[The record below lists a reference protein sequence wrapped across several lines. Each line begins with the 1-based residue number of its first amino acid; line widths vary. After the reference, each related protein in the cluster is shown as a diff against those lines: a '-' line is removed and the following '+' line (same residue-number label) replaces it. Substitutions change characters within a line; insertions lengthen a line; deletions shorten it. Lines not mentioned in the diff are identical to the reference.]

1 MYIIRN
7 DETCPLCRYHQ
18 QPPETR
24 FCETCGSSDDLWMCL
39 ICGFIG
45 CGLENKYDSHNV
57 EHYEKSHH
65 IYSIE
70 IETKFVYDHS
80 KQTYVH
86 RLLQNS
92 EDGKLMEMKKS
103 EKEIQ
108 EKIEVI
114 IADYNNVMSSQVKYT
129 IEVIFK

>member
-1 MYIIRN
+1 
-7 DETCPLCRYHQ
+7 
-18 QPPETR
+18 
-24 FCETCGSSDDLWMCL
+24 MCL

-45 CGLENKYDSHNV
+45 CGLESKNDSHNAK
-57 EHYEKSHH
+57 HYENTHH

-70 IETKFVYDHS
+70 IETKFVFDHS

-92 EDGKLMEMKKS
+92 EDGKLLELKNS

-108 EKIEVI
+108 EKIDVI
-114 IADYNNVMSSQVKYT
+114 IADYNTVMSSQVM
-129 IEVIFK
+129 FL